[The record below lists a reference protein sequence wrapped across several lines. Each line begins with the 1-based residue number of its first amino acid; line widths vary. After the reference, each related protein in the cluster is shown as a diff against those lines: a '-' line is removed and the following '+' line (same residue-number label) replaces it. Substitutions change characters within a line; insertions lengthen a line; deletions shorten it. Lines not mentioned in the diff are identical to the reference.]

1 MHVLPVLD
9 LKNGLVVRGAGGRRE
24 EYRPIVSSLCDSA
37 EPPAVALAFAERF
50 GLRDL
55 YLADLDA
62 IAGAPPARAVY
73 ERLAGEGLRLWV
85 DAGLRDEEQA
95 GALAGAHRVVA
106 GSETL
111 AGPRALARLAEGLGE
126 RLVFSLDLRGGRA
139 LAAGAWDNGECDP
152 WTVADEAVK
161 CGVRRVIVL
170 DLERVGTGAGPG
182 AEELIRYLVAA
193 YPAVEVYAGG
203 GVRGLDDLRRL
214 KAIGA
219 RGALVASALHDG
231 RLTREE
237 LAAL

>member
-9 LKNGLVVRGAGGRRE
+9 LKNGAVVRAAGGRRD
-24 EYRPIVSSLCDSA
+24 EYRPVVSSLCAGA
-37 EPPAVALAFAERF
+37 EPLAVARAFADRF
-50 GLRDL
+50 GPREL

-73 ERLAGEGLRLWV
+73 DRLAGDGFRLWV
-85 DAGLRDEEQA
+85 DAGLRGE
-95 GALAGAHRVVA
+95 GRALPEAHRVVA

-111 AGPRALARLAEGLGE
+111 AGPEELARLAEWLGE

-139 LAAGAWDNGECDP
+139 LAAETWDRGEGDP
-152 WTVADEAVK
+152 WTIANEAVRA
-161 CGVRRVIVL
+161 GARRVIIL
-170 DLERVGTGAGPG
+170 DLARVGGGAGVG
-182 AEELIRYLVAA
+182 TEDLIRYLVAA
-193 YPAVEVYAGG
+193 YPGVEVYAGG

-231 RLTREE
+231 RLTRDD
-237 LAAL
+237 LAGLAL